1 MHTCYIHE
9 RLKHLRIIAFTHKNL
24 DLEKIG
30 LLHIEC
36 DNQKERLSEI
46 KQALNI
52 DEILFLSTCN
62 RNEFILVSKEYSNDF
77 TSLFLRSLYPN
88 LPEEQ
93 IQEFTKAS
101 SIYDGMDAVE
111 HFLRVSTS
119 IDSMVVGE
127 REIITQVRTAYDD
140 CHKMGLTGDFIRIL
154 IRNNIETAKKVY
166 TETAISTKPVS
177 VVSLAYH
184 RLKELNIALDARV
197 LIIGAGAT
205 NTNMSRFLKKH
216 GFTNFAVFNRTLA
229 KAQKLADSIGGI
241 AYSLEELENYTK
253 GFDVIITCTGS
264 EGHIITRDLYIQLLQ
279 DEKGKKI
286 VIDIAVPNDLDP
298 EIVVEFGVKYIS
310 VEYLRKISAENQKER
325 AKEVAH
331 VEKILF
337 EELNH
342 FVSQHRMR
350 QVEIAMREVPEK
362 VKEIRHQALENVFA
376 QDLAAMDP
384 KSREILEKI
393 VGFIEK
399 KYISIPMKMAKDIL
413 VESAHKN

>member
-1 MHTCYIHE
+1 
-9 RLKHLRIIAFTHKNL
+9 LKHLRIIAFTHKNL

-46 KQALNI
+46 KKALNI

-62 RNEFILVSKEYSNDF
+62 RNEFILVSKEYSDDF
-77 TSLFLRSLYPN
+77 TTLFLNTLYPN
-88 LPEEQ
+88 LKQEQ
-93 IQEFTKAS
+93 VQEFAQAS
-101 SIYDGMDAVE
+101 FIYDGMNAVE

-216 GFTNFAVFNRTLA
+216 GFTNFAVFNRTFS

-264 EGHIITRDLYIQLLQ
+264 EGHIITRDLYVQLLQ

-376 QDLAAMDP
+376 NDLAQMDA
-384 KSREILEKI
+384 KSRETLEKI
-393 VGFIEK
+393 VGFMEK

-413 VESAHKN
+413 IDSAHKN

>member
-1 MHTCYIHE
+1 
-9 RLKHLRIIAFTHKNL
+9 
-24 DLEKIG
+24 
-30 LLHIEC
+30 
-36 DNQKERLSEI
+36 
-46 KQALNI
+46 
-52 DEILFLSTCN
+52 
-62 RNEFILVSKEYSNDF
+62 
-77 TSLFLRSLYPN
+77 
-88 LPEEQ
+88 
-93 IQEFTKAS
+93 
-101 SIYDGMDAVE
+101 
-111 HFLRVSTS
+111 
-119 IDSMVVGE
+119 
-127 REIITQVRTAYDD
+127 
-140 CHKMGLTGDFIRIL
+140 
-154 IRNNIETAKKVY
+154 
-166 TETAISTKPVS
+166 
-177 VVSLAYH
+177 
-184 RLKELNIALDARV
+184 
-197 LIIGAGAT
+197 
-205 NTNMSRFLKKH
+205 
-216 GFTNFAVFNRTLA
+216 
-229 KAQKLADSIGGI
+229 
-241 AYSLEELENYTK
+241 
-253 GFDVIITCTGS
+253 
-264 EGHIITRDLYIQLLQ
+264 
-279 DEKGKKI
+279 KKI

>member
-1 MHTCYIHE
+1 MLLYE
-9 RLKHLRIIAFTHKNL
+9 RLKHLRIIAFTHKSL

-30 LLHIEC
+30 LLHIDC
-36 DNQKERLSEI
+36 GNQKDRLSEI

-62 RNEFILVSKEYSNDF
+62 RNEFILVSKEYSDNF
-77 TSLFLRSLYPN
+77 TSLFLSTLYPQ
-88 LPEEQ
+88 LSKAQ
-93 IQEFTKAS
+93 VQEFTQAS
-101 SIYDGMDAVE
+101 CVYDGMGAVE

-127 REIITQVRTAYDD
+127 REIITQVRIAYDN

-197 LIIGAGAT
+197 LIIGAGST

-216 GFTNFAVFNRTLA
+216 GFTNFAVFNRTLS
-229 KAQKLADSIGGI
+229 KAQKLADSIGGV
-241 AYSLEELENYTK
+241 AYSLEDLESYTK

-264 EGHIITRDLYIQLLQ
+264 EGHIITRDLYVQLLKE
-279 DEKGKKI
+279 EKGKKI

-325 AKEVAH
+325 VKEVAH
-331 VEKILF
+331 VEQILL
-337 EELNH
+337 EELNR

-350 QVEIAMREVPEK
+350 QVEIAMRQVPEK

-376 QDLAAMDP
+376 EDLAAMDP
-384 KSREILEKI
+384 KARETLEKI

-399 KYISIPMKMAKDIL
+399 KYISIPMKMAKEIL

>member
-1 MHTCYIHE
+1 
-9 RLKHLRIIAFTHKNL
+9 LKHLRIIAFTHKNL

-30 LLHIEC
+30 FLHI
-36 DNQKERLSEI
+36 DDTNQKERLSEI
-46 KQALNI
+46 KQALKI

-62 RNEFILVSKEYSNDF
+62 RIEFILVSNNYSEDF
-77 TSLFLRSLYPN
+77 IPVFIHSLYSSFSK
-88 LPEEQ
+88 EQ
-93 IQEFTKAS
+93 VQEFAS
-101 SIYDGMDAVE
+101 AVLMYDGMDAVE

-127 REIITQVRTAYDD
+127 REIITQVRTAYDN

-197 LIIGAGAT
+197 LIVGAGAT

-216 GFTNFAVFNRTLA
+216 GFTNFAVFNRTLS
-229 KAQKLADSIGGI
+229 KAQKLADSIGGT
-241 AYSLEELENYTK
+241 AYSLEEIQSYTK
-253 GFDVIITCTGS
+253 GFDVIITCTGA
-264 EGHIITRDLYIQLLQ
+264 EGHIITRDLYVQLLQ

-298 EIVVEFGVKYIS
+298 AIVDEFGVKYIS

-362 VKEIRHQALENVFA
+362 VKEIRHHALENIFA
-376 QDLAAMDP
+376 EDLAAMDP
-384 KSREILEKI
+384 KSRETLEKI